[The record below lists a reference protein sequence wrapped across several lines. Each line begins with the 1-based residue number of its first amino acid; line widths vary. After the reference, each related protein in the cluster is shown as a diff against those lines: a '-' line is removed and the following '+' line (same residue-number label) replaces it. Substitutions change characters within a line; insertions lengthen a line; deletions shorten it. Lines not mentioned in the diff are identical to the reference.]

1 MFKLLGIGNSFSDD
15 AFEWIDPILQSLKM
29 EDRSVNN
36 LYIGGCS
43 VSDHVF
49 NMRNDLPK
57 YDYRRFSYKLSSP
70 NMKISEALKLGD
82 WQYITMQ
89 QASHDSG
96 MAEAYEYLG
105 ELIQRVNELKP
116 QNAKL
121 YWHMT
126 WAYNQNSTHPSF
138 SRYDSDQMKMYKAIV
153 DCVKTK
159 VLKYNDFVKVIPG
172 GTAIQNARSSSLG
185 DNLDRDGFHLSY
197 DLGRYIAA
205 MCVVCTILDI
215 DPETIDFVP
224 HGVDPL
230 RRKIAVESVRNAI
243 ANPFDVTQSKL

>member
-15 AFEWIDPILQSLKM
+15 AFEWVDQILQELNI
-29 EDRSVNN
+29 EERAVNN

-70 NMKISEALKLGD
+70 NIKISEALKLDD
-82 WQYITMQ
+82 WQYITLQ

-96 MAEAYEYLG
+96 TPEAYEFLG
-105 ELIQRVNELKP
+105 ELIRRVNEMKP

-126 WAYNQNSTHPSF
+126 WAYNQNTTHPCF
-138 SRYDSDQMKMYKAIV
+138 PRYDSDQTKMYNAIV
-153 DCVKTK
+153 DCVKTQ
-159 VLKYNDFVKVIPG
+159 VLKFDDFVKVIPS

-215 DPETIDFVP
+215 APEKITFVP

-230 RRKIAVESVRNAI
+230 RRKIAVEKIGRAHV
-243 ANPFDVTQSKL
+243 